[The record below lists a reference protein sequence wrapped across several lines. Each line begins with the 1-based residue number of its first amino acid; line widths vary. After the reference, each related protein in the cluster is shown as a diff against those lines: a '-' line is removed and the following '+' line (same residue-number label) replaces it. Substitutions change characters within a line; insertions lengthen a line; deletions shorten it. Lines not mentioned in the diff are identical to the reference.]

1 MSYKLAVG
9 SSDGEFVDQHFGRS
23 ERFYIYEVSDDGEW
37 SLLEVRENATTR
49 AEGEHQTGELS
60 QTIELLKDCSKVLV
74 LQIGPG
80 AQANLKQLGIM
91 VYSSRG
97 TVEDALAKLIAF
109 ESKRKNRAFLG
120 REQAE

>member
-9 SSDGEFVDQHFGRS
+9 SSDGEVVDQHFGRS
-23 ERFYIYEVSDDGEW
+23 ERFYIYEVDDEGKW
-37 SLLEVRENATTR
+37 TLLEVRDNVTTR
-49 AEGEHQTGELS
+49 AEGEHHTDELS
-60 QTIELLKDCSKVLV
+60 RTVDMLKDCSKVLV

-80 AQANLKQLGIM
+80 AQQRLKQIGIT

-97 TVEDALAKLIAF
+97 TVEDAMGKLIAF
-109 ESKRKNRAFLG
+109 ENKRKNRAFLD